1 MIETNDIENTVNND
15 MIMYIDDND
24 ITYQYETWDPMT
36 LQELEDAKSQFAM
49 ILNII
54 INVHYLCN
62 VDYTDRAAEA
72 IENHMNLNGFD
83 GHADVYQAK

>member
-1 MIETNDIENTVNND
+1 MITKNDIENTVNND

-24 ITYQYETWDPMT
+24 ITYQYETLDPMT

-54 INVHYLCN
+54 INMHNHCI
-62 VDYTDRAAEA
+62 VDYSYIAAEA
-72 IENHMNLNGFD
+72 IENYMNLNGFD
-83 GHADVYQAK
+83 GIADVY

>member
-36 LQELEDAKSQFAM
+36 LQELEDAKSQFAL
-49 ILNII
+49 ILNIS
-54 INVHYLCN
+54 
-62 VDYTDRAAEA
+62 DRSAQA
-72 IENHMNLNGFD
+72 IEKHMQLNGFD
-83 GHADVYQAK
+83 GFADVYKIN

>member
-1 MIETNDIENTVNND
+1 MITINDIENTVNND

-54 INVHYLCN
+54 INMHNHCI
-62 VDYTDRAAEA
+62 VDYSDRAAEA
-72 IENHMNLNGFD
+72 IENHMNLNEFD
-83 GHADVYQAK
+83 GHADVYKSK

>member
-1 MIETNDIENTVNND
+1 MITINDIENTVNND

-54 INVHYLCN
+54 INGHYHCI
-62 VDYTDRAAEA
+62 VDYSNRAAEA

-83 GHADVYQAK
+83 GHADVYKSK